1 MKIAIVLGTR
11 PEAIKLAPVARR
23 FLEVPHEFETRIVVT
38 AQHRGLL
45 DQTLR
50 AFAIAPD
57 YDLDVMRPGQT
68 LAESTSRIVAALDP
82 VFAEESPD
90 LVMVQG
96 DTTTTF
102 CGALGAFY
110 RGLPVAHVE
119 AGLRTGD
126 LRQPFPEETN
136 RVLTTRLATLHLAP
150 TEIAAANLLREGVDA
165 KSIFV
170 TGNTGIDAVL
180 ETRDALAAARLRP
193 EGLPALDPRKK
204 LILVTAHRR
213 ESFGDG
219 LEGICDALARLAARD
234 DLEIV
239 YPVHPN
245 PNVRAA
251 VGRRLRGMPAIH
263 LIEPLS
269 YVPFVDL
276 MRRAHVLLTDSGG
289 IQEEGR
295 RWANRSWCCAK
306 KPSGRKPWPP
316 APRALPAPTLLVS
329 SPKRRS
335 FWTTPPSTRAA
346 RASAIPTAM
355 ATQAHA
361 SATSFAPISQR
372 LARLRVPA
380 PPPRATYNRAV

>member
-1 MKIAIVLGTR
+1 LKIAIVLGTR

-45 DQTLR
+45 DQTLQ

-82 VFAEESPD
+82 VFAQESPD

-150 TEIAAANLLREGVDA
+150 TETAAANLRREGVDA
-165 KSIFV
+165 KGIFV

-219 LEGICDALARLAARD
+219 LEGICDALSELAARD
-234 DLEIV
+234 DLQIV

-251 VGRRLRGMPAIH
+251 VGRRLRRMPAIH

-289 IQEEGR
+289 IQEEGPALGKPVLVLREKTERPEAVAAGAARITGTDPARIVAETSLLLDDAAEYSR
-295 RWANRSWCCAK
+295 RARIRNPYGDGHASTRIRNIVRSYFATAC
-306 KPSGRKPWPP
+306 PSNE
-316 APRALPAPTLLVS
+316 PRAAAPG
-329 SPKRRS
+329 
-335 FWTTPPSTRAA
+335 
-346 RASAIPTAM
+346 
-355 ATQAHA
+355 
-361 SATSFAPISQR
+361 R
-372 LARLRVPA
+372 L
-380 PPPRATYNRAV
+380 